1 MLFIFNWNC
10 ERKVMLLIIIL
21 FVIVQYNQIG
31 YTVGG
36 WKIEDVT
43 AAIKNLANIN
53 KIVVIGTNDVINVS
67 SLV

>member
-1 MLFIFNWNC
+1 
-10 ERKVMLLIIIL
+10 MLLIIIL